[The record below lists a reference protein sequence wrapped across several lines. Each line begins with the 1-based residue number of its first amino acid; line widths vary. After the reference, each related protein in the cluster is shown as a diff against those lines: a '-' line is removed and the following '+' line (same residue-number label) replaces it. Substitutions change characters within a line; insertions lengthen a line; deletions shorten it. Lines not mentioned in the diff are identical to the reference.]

1 MFDLFGSDSDF
12 IEEYEN
18 ILAEKLLL
26 SRVMDINE
34 EIKNIELLKLRFGE
48 SKMIRSTVML
58 RDVDDSHRFNLNF
71 KTDLQ
76 AARGYSSYMGLS
88 PLNSNLL
95 FVSSGYWPINT
106 GVTHFEYPEGFKKI
120 FEEIH
125 DQFKKHKHI
134 MQLDHHNNLGTVQ
147 LDLKFKNGE
156 KFCFKC
162 EPIQAIIISQFDKH
176 NNPTGNPISLDSLA
190 TRLKAQQNYIK
201 SKLYFWLKKG
211 VVVEC
216 KKQNTVGVSLTQ
228 SSSLNFSQNTFLKM
242 DTITEDSVLYQLV
255 EEYKPSEAAEETE
268 MEEEIENEL
277 FSRDKISSR
286 DMIYNLKKYEPKITA
301 ILSLNG
307 PKKIQKMKCL
317 LETVYKPEGFNLI
330 RINEL
335 TEILNELVKR
345 RKITVQNE
353 VYSLCSSVRPD
364 SNHP

>member
-1 MFDLFGSDSDF
+1 MLFDLFGSDSDF

-26 SRVMDINE
+26 SRVQDINE

-58 RDVDDSHRFNLNF
+58 RDIDDSHRFNTNF
-71 KTDLQ
+71 KEDLR
-76 AARGYSSYMGLS
+76 ASKKFSGHLGLT

-106 GVTHFEYPEGFKKI
+106 GVTHFEYPEGFLQI
-120 FEEIH
+120 YNEIH
-125 DQFKKHKHI
+125 EQFKKHKHI
-134 MQLDHHNNLGTVQ
+134 MILEHHNNLGSVQ
-147 LDLKFKNGE
+147 LELKFNNGA
-156 KFCFKC
+156 KHTFRC
-162 EPIQAIIISQFDKH
+162 EPIQAIIVSFFDKKQ
-176 NNPTGNPISLDSLA
+176 NPSGNPISLDTLA
-190 TRLKAQQNYIK
+190 KKAKAQQNYIK
-201 SKLYFWLKKG
+201 SKLYYWLKKG
-211 VVVEC
+211 VIVED
-216 KKQNTVGVSLTQ
+216 KKGGP
-228 SSSLNFSQNTFLKM
+228 SSFPANQTSSMNFSQTTFIRM
-242 DTITEDSVLYQLV
+242 DTIQEDSIMYRLV
-255 EEYKPSEAAEETE
+255 EDYSPNETAEEE
-268 MEEEIENEL
+268 VAEEIENEL

-317 LETVYKPEGFNLI
+317 LETVYKPEGHNLI
-330 RINEL
+330 SLNEL

-353 VYSLCSSVRPD
+353 VYSLCSSLKFN
-364 SNHP
+364 SSS